1 MLYYRQLIDINSV
14 DSKGSTAL
22 HWASYMGSQQVVE
35 YLLSQPD
42 IKMDEKDGEGST
54 ALHLATYYGNGNIV
68 RMLLIKGADWSI

>member
-1 MLYYRQLIDINSV
+1 
-14 DSKGSTAL
+14 
-22 HWASYMGSQQVVE
+22 MGSQQVVE

-42 IKMDEKDGEGST
+42 IKIDEKDGEGST